1 MKIRLELN
9 TTRYFN
15 SKDEL
20 FSYLRSMTD
29 QGVYRED
36 FWSDLWTHGIAAF
49 SSMEPINKTII
60 TTTGKVSEVP

>member
-20 FSYLRSMTD
+20 FSYLRSMTE

-36 FWSDLWTHGIAAF
+36 FWSDLSTAGIAAF
-49 SSMEPINKTII
+49 SSMEPINQTII